1 MTIDN
6 VTAVYFSPTGNTE
19 KMCTQIAQ
27 ELAKKLR
34 VPCRHVNFT
43 LPTSRTRR
51 HVFAGTSLVVFA
63 MPTYAGRLPNKLVPF
78 VQKNF
83 QGLQS
88 PAITLV
94 TFGNRSADSA
104 LPELA
109 QTLAQNGF
117 YVIAGASLAAP
128 HVFSPRIGNTRP
140 DAADMRLQEDFI
152 RALANKL
159 RPQLPLAEVPRPSLL
174 SAPIAPYYTPLGID
188 GKPAKFLKAKPQTNL
203 PACTRCL
210 RCVNACPMGSINP
223 EDPSQVPGICI
234 KCHACIHICP
244 HHAKYF
250 ADTAFLSHVAMLE
263 QNYTRRAKNH
273 YYL

>member
-27 ELAKKLR
+27 ELAKNLR
-34 VPCRHVNFT
+34 VPCGQVDFT
-43 LPTSRTRR
+43 LPTARARR
-51 HVFAGTSLVVFA
+51 HVFTGTTLVVFA
-63 MPTYAGRLPNKLVPF
+63 MPTYAGRLPNKLLPF

-117 YVIAGASLAAP
+117 YVLAGAFISRTAC
-128 HVFSPRIGNTRP
+128 VFPPYRQHASRRCGYAFAGR
-140 DAADMRLQEDFI
+140 FY
-152 RALANKL
+152 
-159 RPQLPLAEVPRPSLL
+159 PSI
-174 SAPIAPYYTPLGID
+174 SKQIAPPTPAYRSPPSFPAVRSDCALLYAAGNRRKTGQIFKSQTANESSGLYPMSSLCKRLSD
-188 GKPAKFLKAKPQTNL
+188 GKYKSRRSVPSTGNL
-203 PACTRCL
+203 
-210 RCVNACPMGSINP
+210 
-223 EDPSQVPGICI
+223 
-234 KCHACIHICP
+234 
-244 HHAKYF
+244 Y
-250 ADTAFLSHVAMLE
+250 
-263 QNYTRRAKNH
+263 
-273 YYL
+273 